1 MSYIYIMRIYLY
13 CIILYCIILYY
24 IVFYILIYIYIIIYI
39 IHFIIYYTFYYL
51 YIYYYIYIATSF
63 IRMSNVLHQL
73 QATQGAVH
81 ALRLVWLAGHRAL
94 TDRPDLGSDAGRM
107 FPADVG

>member
-1 MSYIYIMRIYLY
+1 MCIYLY
-13 CIILYCIILYY
+13 YIILYCIILYY
-24 IVFYILIYIYIIIYI
+24 IVFYILIYIYILLYI
-39 IHFIIYYTFYYL
+39 LYILLYILYIL
-51 YIYYYIYIATSF
+51 LSIYIYYYIYIATSF

>member
-1 MSYIYIMRIYLY
+1 
-13 CIILYCIILYY
+13 
-24 IVFYILIYIYIIIYI
+24 
-39 IHFIIYYTFYYL
+39 
-51 YIYYYIYIATSF
+51 
-63 IRMSNVLHQL
+63 MSNVLHQL